1 LQSFRDNAGRA
12 GVLTE
17 EILADSQLRTY
28 EERIARPE
36 SVSPADIQTLACRLF
51 AGKHVA
57 VVKMYD
63 RSTSCVS

>member
-12 GVLTE
+12 GVLAE

-28 EERIARPE
+28 EERIARLE
-36 SVSPADIQTLACRLF
+36 SVSPGDIQTLARRLF

-57 VVKMYD
+57 VVKMY
-63 RSTSCVS
+63 